1 MRAGGAGW
9 AQWSSGFSSF
19 SHKRALPELRKHLH
33 SGTLAPPEG
42 PSFSCSPGKV
52 KELTPYLCRTLVYV
66 NLS

>member
-9 AQWSSGFSSF
+9 AQWSSDFSSF

-42 PSFSCSPGKV
+42 PWFLLFSRES
-52 KELTPYLCRTLVYV
+52 
-66 NLS
+66 